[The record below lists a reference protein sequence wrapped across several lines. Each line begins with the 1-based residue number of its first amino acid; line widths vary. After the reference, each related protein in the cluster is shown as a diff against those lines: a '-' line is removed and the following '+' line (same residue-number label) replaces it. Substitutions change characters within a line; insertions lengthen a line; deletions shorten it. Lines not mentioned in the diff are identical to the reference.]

1 MENII
6 GKRIAFLR
14 KKLNLTQNEFGD
26 KLKVTGAAV
35 SAMELGKSNVTGQ
48 TISAIC
54 NKFQVSEDWLLY
66 GKGDMYTL
74 DGNLSSG
81 EELLLEIYR
90 QLTPEMKDVIFE
102 HVKNLA
108 EAEKQKKEKENARN
122 QSEG

>member
-102 HVKNLA
+102 HVKTLA
-108 EAEKQKKEKENARN
+108 EAEKRKKEKENEAK
-122 QSEG
+122 